1 MKPLIKDKS
10 EPEEYTYPMRINK
23 YLALNKYSTRVGAD
37 ELIKNGKVFINER
50 MAILGEKVSKNDK
63 VVVKTDTKKKDY
75 VYFAYNKPKGVIS
88 HSPQRG
94 EKDISQSTRLKNV
107 FPIGRLDKNSHGLI
121 ILTDDGRVTDRLLN
135 PKYSH
140 DKEYTVTTA
149 NKISPSFKNKMES
162 GVNIEGY
169 KTQKCSVTLLGEK
182 TFKITLTE
190 GKKHQIRRM
199 CAALKNDVTDLKRVR
214 VMNIHLGKLGDGQH
228 RPIKSD
234 ELQKFLKS
242 IGL

>member
-1 MKPLIKDKS
+1 MKPTIKDKLES
-10 EPEEYTYPMRINK
+10 EEYTYPMRINK
-23 YLALNKYSTRVGAD
+23 YLAFKKYSTRVGGD
-37 ELIKNGKVFINER
+37 ELVKNGKVFVNGR
-50 MAILGEKVSKNDK
+50 VAILGEKIGKDDK

-75 VYFAYNKPKGVIS
+75 AYFAYNKPKGIIS
-88 HSPQRG
+88 HSPQKG
-94 EKDISQSTRLKNV
+94 EKDIAQSISLKGV
-107 FPIGRLDKNSHGLI
+107 FPVGRLDKNSHGLI

-140 DKEYTVTTA
+140 DKEYLVTTL

-169 KTQKCSVTLLGEK
+169 KTQKSSVTLLGDR

-199 CAALKNDVTDLKRVR
+199 CAVLKNDVTDLKRVR

-228 RPIKSD
+228 RQIKSD

>member
-1 MKPLIKDKS
+1 M
-10 EPEEYTYPMRINK
+10 EEKETYPMRINK
-23 YLALNKYSTRVGAD
+23 YLALKKYSTRVGAD
-37 ELIKNGKVFINER
+37 ELIKKGKVFINGR
-50 MAILGEKVSKNDK
+50 RAVLGEKITKDDK
-63 VVVKTDTKKKDY
+63 VVVKTDPLKKDY
-75 VYFAYNKPKGVIS
+75 LYFAYNKPKGVIS

-94 EKDISQSTRLKNV
+94 EKDIIQSTRLKNV

-121 ILTDDGRVTDRLLN
+121 ILTDDGRVTDKLLN

-140 DKEYTVTTA
+140 KKEYVVTTT

-169 KTQKCSVTLLGEK
+169 KTQKCSVALLGEK

-199 CAALKNDVTDLKRVR
+199 CVALKNDVTDLKRIKIMDIR
-214 VMNIHLGKLGDGQH
+214 LGNLGDGQY
-228 RPIKSD
+228 RPIKGE
-234 ELQKFLKS
+234 ELQKFLKE
-242 IGL
+242 IGI